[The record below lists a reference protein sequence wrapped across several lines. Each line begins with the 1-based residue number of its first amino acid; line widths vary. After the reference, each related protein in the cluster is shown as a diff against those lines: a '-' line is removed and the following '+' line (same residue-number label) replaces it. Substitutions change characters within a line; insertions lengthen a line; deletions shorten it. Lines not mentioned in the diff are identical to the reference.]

1 MLEGYWHGKLG
12 AEELLARAK
21 ELRRERWVTQS
32 TAGIDLIPS
41 GDFSLYDHVLD
52 MSMVVGA
59 IPERF
64 SGLADQPLDL
74 MFAMARGTAG
84 KGGEVAALEMTK
96 WFDTNYHYL
105 VPELEPRQEFALRS
119 TKPID
124 EFKEAKGFGIETR
137 PVVLGPVSYLCLA
150 KGSQPGFSPL
160 SLLDRLLPV
169 YAQLLHGLADAGASW
184 VQMDEPCLAQDAP
197 VAVLEAVEDAYALL
211 RRSQP
216 APKIMVASYFA
227 GLGPNLQA
235 ALMLPVDAI
244 HLDLV
249 RGGDDLPRA
258 LDLAPDGIT
267 LSLGLVDGRN
277 VWSTD
282 PDPALRR
289 LERAVSTLG
298 PDRVIVAPSCSLMYV
313 PVSVRDE
320 NLLDP
325 DIRSWLAFA
334 EDKLTELVQLAAAG
348 GGTDQAKV
356 AMDHLR
362 EVSGRRRASP
372 LRKDPAVAQRMAGLG
387 PAALRRPGTSAERRS
402 RSRRA
407 LDIPLLPTTT
417 IGSFPQRAE
426 LRRARASLR
435 SGEIDQAGYTALL
448 EAEIR
453 RVISFQ
459 EEVGLDVLVHGEPER
474 NDMVEYFAE
483 QLDGIATTQAGW
495 VQSYGSR
502 CTKPP
507 LIFGDVSRP
516 RAMTVSW
523 AKFAQSLTARPV
535 KGMLTGPVTI
545 LQWSFPRDDV
555 PREETCRQ
563 IAMALRDEVS
573 DLESA
578 GIRIIQID
586 EPALREAMP
595 LRRPEQAAYL
605 RWAVDSFRLAAAGAG
620 EDVQIHT
627 HMCYSEFGDIMDAIA
642 ELDADALF
650 IEAARSGMELLRAFA
665 KVGYPND
672 VGPGLY
678 DIHSPVVPSREE
690 MAGRLRAA
698 ASAIPL
704 EQLWANPDCGL
715 KTRAWQE
722 VEPALRNMVAAAREV
737 AAEMGAIPAST
748 R

>member
-1 MLEGYWHGKLG
+1 MSTAESRRLQSSNLGYPRIGRRRELKWMLEGYWHGKLG

-258 LDLAPDGIT
+258 LELAPDGIT

-325 DIRSWLAFA
+325 EIRSWLAFA
-334 EDKLTELVQLAAAG
+334 EDKLTELVQ
-348 GGTDQAKV
+348 
-356 AMDHLR
+356 
-362 EVSGRRRASP
+362 
-372 LRKDPAVAQRMAGLG
+372 
-387 PAALRRPGTSAERRS
+387 
-402 RSRRA
+402 
-407 LDIPLLPTTT
+407 
-417 IGSFPQRAE
+417 
-426 LRRARASLR
+426 
-435 SGEIDQAGYTALL
+435 
-448 EAEIR
+448 
-453 RVISFQ
+453 
-459 EEVGLDVLVHGEPER
+459 
-474 NDMVEYFAE
+474 
-483 QLDGIATTQAGW
+483 
-495 VQSYGSR
+495 
-502 CTKPP
+502 
-507 LIFGDVSRP
+507 
-516 RAMTVSW
+516 
-523 AKFAQSLTARPV
+523 
-535 KGMLTGPVTI
+535 
-545 LQWSFPRDDV
+545 
-555 PREETCRQ
+555 
-563 IAMALRDEVS
+563 
-573 DLESA
+573 
-578 GIRIIQID
+578 
-586 EPALREAMP
+586 
-595 LRRPEQAAYL
+595 
-605 RWAVDSFRLAAAGAG
+605 
-620 EDVQIHT
+620 
-627 HMCYSEFGDIMDAIA
+627 
-642 ELDADALF
+642 
-650 IEAARSGMELLRAFA
+650 
-665 KVGYPND
+665 
-672 VGPGLY
+672 
-678 DIHSPVVPSREE
+678 
-690 MAGRLRAA
+690 
-698 ASAIPL
+698 
-704 EQLWANPDCGL
+704 
-715 KTRAWQE
+715 
-722 VEPALRNMVAAAREV
+722 
-737 AAEMGAIPAST
+737 
-748 R
+748 